1 MEQPPNIPVP
11 PASQELLS
19 HPEDTALETAAA
31 FSHLLE
37 TGGISAAWQELAP
50 LQPADQAQVLFA
62 LPQNLRAQLQ
72 AHLGPSA
79 LAALLDFLEPE
90 DDLQLVENISSA
102 QIAQVLDL
110 TSPDVGADVLHLLPE
125 DQGAQILQEM
135 RAAPLVQSLLLYPDD
150 TAGGLMT
157 LDFPVV
163 SEDTN
168 PALVLDSLRL
178 LGPAAET
185 IDSVLVVNADNRLV
199 GSVGLVRL
207 ALARPTSPIR
217 AIMDSPVPSVP
228 AATDQEECA
237 RLMARYNLSRL
248 PVVDDQGRLTG
259 VIPGE
264 DILDVVQEEATED
277 MFRIAGV
284 GEERVMGPLGR
295 SLRSRTP
302 WLLINLATAF
312 LAALMISLFESTIGP
327 GRGPGRLPPGGRR
340 SGRHRRHP
348 DRNPRCSW
356 HGPRRSAPP
365 TGAQNPR
372 TRVGP
377 GSGPRPGLGS
387 NRGSGCLGLEGQ
399 PRLGTGAGPSHAGQ
413 HAGGRPSRRWDAPTP
428 TSVGQRTPPSLR
440 QSS

>member
-110 TSPDVGADVLHLLPE
+110 TSPDVAADVLHLLPE

-185 IDSVLVVNADNRLV
+185 IDSVLVVNADNRL
-199 GSVGLVRL
+199 SVPL
-207 ALARPTSPIR
+207 AWSASPGPAPPPPSTPSWTPRSPRFPPPPTRKNAPASWPATTCPASPWWTIR
-217 AIMDSPVPSVP
+217 A
-228 AATDQEECA
+228 
-237 RLMARYNLSRL
+237 
-248 PVVDDQGRLTG
+248 G
-259 VIPGE
+259 
-264 DILDVVQEEATED
+264 
-277 MFRIAGV
+277 
-284 GEERVMGPLGR
+284 
-295 SLRSRTP
+295 
-302 WLLINLATAF
+302 
-312 LAALMISLFESTIGP
+312 
-327 GRGPGRLPPGGRR
+327 
-340 SGRHRRHP
+340 
-348 DRNPRCSW
+348 
-356 HGPRRSAPP
+356 
-365 TGAQNPR
+365 
-372 TRVGP
+372 
-377 GSGPRPGLGS
+377 
-387 NRGSGCLGLEGQ
+387 
-399 PRLGTGAGPSHAGQ
+399 
-413 HAGGRPSRRWDAPTP
+413 
-428 TSVGQRTPPSLR
+428 
-440 QSS
+440 

>member
-11 PASQELLS
+11 PAPQELLS

-90 DDLQLVENISSA
+90 DDLQLVENIPSA
-102 QIAQVLDL
+102 QIAQVLDS
-110 TSPDVGADVLHLLPE
+110 TSLDVAADV
-125 DQGAQILQEM
+125 LQEM

-168 PALVLDSLRL
+168 PALVLDRLRL

-207 ALARPTSPIR
+207 ALARPTSPWPAPPPPSAPSWTPRSPRFPPPPTRKNAPASWPATTCPASPWWTIR
-217 AIMDSPVPSVP
+217 A
-228 AATDQEECA
+228 
-237 RLMARYNLSRL
+237 
-248 PVVDDQGRLTG
+248 G
-259 VIPGE
+259 
-264 DILDVVQEEATED
+264 
-277 MFRIAGV
+277 
-284 GEERVMGPLGR
+284 
-295 SLRSRTP
+295 
-302 WLLINLATAF
+302 
-312 LAALMISLFESTIGP
+312 
-327 GRGPGRLPPGGRR
+327 
-340 SGRHRRHP
+340 
-348 DRNPRCSW
+348 
-356 HGPRRSAPP
+356 
-365 TGAQNPR
+365 
-372 TRVGP
+372 
-377 GSGPRPGLGS
+377 
-387 NRGSGCLGLEGQ
+387 
-399 PRLGTGAGPSHAGQ
+399 
-413 HAGGRPSRRWDAPTP
+413 
-428 TSVGQRTPPSLR
+428 
-440 QSS
+440 